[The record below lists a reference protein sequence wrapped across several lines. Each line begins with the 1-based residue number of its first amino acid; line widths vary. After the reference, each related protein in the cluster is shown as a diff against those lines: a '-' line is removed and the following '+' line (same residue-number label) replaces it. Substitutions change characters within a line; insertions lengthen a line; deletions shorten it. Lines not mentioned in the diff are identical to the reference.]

1 MRNLE
6 QEYQDAIQELSKC
19 EKQMLSAI
27 YNNDAQQIFPLL
39 DETQNVVTNVLLE
52 STPPDKVLAD
62 MLEEILTLRKYLI
75 KVSLKIERDRE
86 PEKVVESL
94 LLHASLSFVL
104 NMLYQ
109 QQQIIEMKLG
119 ISAPKGSL
127 LC

>member
-1 MRNLE
+1 MRDLE
-6 QEYQDAIQELSKC
+6 QEYQDAIKELSKC

-27 YNNDAQQIFPLL
+27 YNDDAQQIFPLL

-52 STPPDKVLAD
+52 STLPDKVLFD
-62 MLEEILTLRKYLI
+62 MLKEILTLEKHLL
-75 KVSLKIERDRE
+75 KLSLKIKHPKE
-86 PEKVVESL
+86 PAEVVEGL
-94 LLHASLSFVL
+94 LLHAALNFVL
-104 NMLYQ
+104 NILHR